1 MSFIKC
7 PFFESSLGN
16 DNGRDVAA
24 AMKQLNQTLN
34 RKDAEK
40 RIPIV
45 RMEIDA
51 ELALL
56 HRAMQQKEAETIKQ
70 CKEKLEEL
78 RREMILLEI

>member
-1 MSFIKC
+1 
-7 PFFESSLGN
+7 
-16 DNGRDVAA
+16 
-24 AMKQLNQTLN
+24 MKQLNQTLN

-45 RMEIDA
+45 RMEIDS
-51 ELALL
+51 ELAIL
-56 HRAMQQKEAETIKQ
+56 HQAILRKDAETIKR